1 MRSIMHPNKH
11 SYFMDHAKVTAS
23 ASKCTYFQ
31 VGAVIVKN
39 DRIISHGYNGT
50 PAGFPE
56 DCPDHFCGKPEER
69 EQHHLFSNNTTI
81 HAEMNAL
88 LWAARTG
95 ISVEGASLYVT
106 LEPCHDCVKA
116 CVAAGIAQIVYLDS
130 YDKSNPYS
138 KEFCQKANI
147 KLYQI
152 NDLINLQ

>member
-1 MRSIMHPNKH
+1 ME
-11 SYFMDHAKVTAS
+11 HAVVTAK

-56 DCPDHFCGKPEER
+56 DCADYFCGDPKER
-69 EQHHLFSNNTTI
+69 EEHHIFSENTTI

-88 LWAARTG
+88 LWAARSG
-95 ISVEGASLYVT
+95 IAVDESTIYVT
-106 LEPCHDCVKA
+106 LQPCHNCVKA
-116 CVAAGIAQIVYLDS
+116 CVAAGIKTIIYKEH

-138 KEFCQKANI
+138 TEFCEKAKVSLI
-147 KLYQI
+147 CLE
-152 NDLINLQ
+152 DL

>member
-1 MRSIMHPNKH
+1 MKNRHE
-11 SYFMDHAKVTAS
+11 YFMEHALVTAK

-56 DCPDHFCGKPEER
+56 DCPDYFCGDPEYR
-69 EQHHLFSNNTTI
+69 EEHHIFSEYTTI
-81 HAEMNAL
+81 HAEMNAI

-95 ISVEGASLYVT
+95 IAIDGASIYVT
-106 LEPCHDCVKA
+106 LQPCHNCIKA
-116 CVAAGIAQIVYLDS
+116 CVAAGIKTIIYKEK

-138 KEFCQKANI
+138 KEFCEKA
-147 KLYQI
+147 K
-152 NDLINLQ
+152 INLAALEDI